1 MLYNMNVEHKDID
14 KFIPYGEMLRGYAN
28 QNIISNAEIHRIL
41 KERGIFTL
49 NQEKEYTVPILQ
61 TLLLSP
67 KEFEEVRNS
76 FSKKEDNEKA
86 FSREINWAI
95 TNNIFV
101 PEILSVDIN
110 DYLKKSLPTCELK
123 QPILFTKL
131 NNNQNHL
138 IAEFTICRHDRNKS
152 WFEQTNE
159 FTGKVE
165 FINENGKGNIRIT
178 HTAPETKDLAEQII
192 KVQVNKFKQKGLINQ
207 DEKPR
212 KILFSEFSNE
222 TRFVFFYRLTTHLD
236 TEYFSCE
243 NIKDISIKPEEDIA
257 LPEEIKWMGKLKK
270 ILLSG
275 DSLDKKDFMKD
286 NKFHKSL
293 VLWNIDA
300 AFTYDYMGEKG
311 RMTLSLGFSD
321 YSSKANKSEFE
332 INISQ
337 FNTERNLGIRDKRKL
352 KSQILSEMD
361 RQKSI
366 VYNNFFAYVNNNK

>member
-1 MLYNMNVEHKDID
+1 MNIEHKDID

-67 KEFEEVRNS
+67 REFEEVRNS

-86 FSREINWAI
+86 FSREINWA
-95 TNNIFV
+95 TNETIFI
-101 PEILSVDIN
+101 PEILSADVN
-110 DYLKKSLPTCELK
+110 DYMIRSLPTCELK
-123 QPILFTKL
+123 NPIIFTKY
-131 NNNQNHL
+131 NDNQNHL
-138 IAEFTICRHDRNKS
+138 IAEFTLYRHDRNKS

-165 FINENGKGNIRIT
+165 FINENGKGHIRIT
-178 HTAPETKDLAEQII
+178 HTAPETKDLAEQIV
-192 KVQVNKFKQKGLINQ
+192 KVQVNKYKQRGLIHQ

-212 KILFSEFSNE
+212 KILFSEFTNE

-236 TEYFSCE
+236 TDYFTCE
-243 NIKDISIKPEEDIA
+243 NIKDISSKPEDDA
-257 LPEEIKWMGKLKK
+257 NLPDEIQWMDKLKK

-275 DSLDKKDFMKD
+275 DSLDKKDFMKEK
-286 NKFHKSL
+286 KFHKSL
-293 VLWNIDA
+293 VLWSMDA
-300 AFTYDYMGEKG
+300 TYSYEYLGEKG
-311 RMTLSLGFSD
+311 KITLNLGFPD
-321 YSSKANKSEFE
+321 YSSKVERSEFE

-337 FNTERNLGIRDKRKL
+337 FSTERSLDSQSKKKL
-352 KSQILSEMD
+352 KSKILSEMD
-361 RQKSI
+361 RQKTI
-366 VYNNFFAYVNNNK
+366 VYNRFLEYLNSKK

>member
-1 MLYNMNVEHKDID
+1 MNVGHKDID

-67 KEFEEVRNS
+67 KEFEE
-76 FSKKEDNEKA
+76 DNEKA
-86 FSREINWAI
+86 FSREINWAK

-101 PEILSVDIN
+101 PEILSVDIDN
-110 DYLKKSLPTCELK
+110 FLEKSLPTCELK

-131 NNNQNHL
+131 NNNKNHL

-165 FINENGKGNIRIT
+165 FINENGKGCVRIT
-178 HTAPETKDLAEQII
+178 HTSPETKDLAEQII
-192 KVQVNKFKQKGLINQ
+192 KVQLGKFKQKGLIDQN
-207 DEKPR
+207 EEPR

-222 TRFVFFYRLTTHLD
+222 ERFVFFYRLTIRLD

-243 NIKDISIKPEEDIA
+243 NINDVSIKPEERMA
-257 LPEEIKWMGKLKK
+257 LPEEIKWMDKLKK

-300 AFTYDYMGEKG
+300 TFRYDYMGEKG
-311 RMTLSLGFSD
+311 KMILSLGFSD
-321 YSSKANKSEFE
+321 YSSKADKSEFE

-337 FNTERNLGIRDKRKL
+337 FKTERNLSIQYKKKL

-361 RQKSI
+361 KRKSI
-366 VYNNFFAYVNNNK
+366 VYNDFLAYANNSK

>member
-1 MLYNMNVEHKDID
+1 MNIEHKDID

-67 KEFEEVRNS
+67 REFEEVRNS

-86 FSREINWAI
+86 FSREINWA
-95 TNNIFV
+95 TNETIFI
-101 PEILSVDIN
+101 PEILSADVN
-110 DYLKKSLPTCELK
+110 DYMIRSLPTCELK
-123 QPILFTKL
+123 NPIIFTKY
-131 NNNQNHL
+131 NDNQNHL
-138 IAEFTICRHDRNKS
+138 IAEFTLYRHDRNKS

-165 FINENGKGNIRIT
+165 FINENGKGHIRIT
-178 HTAPETKDLAEQII
+178 HTAPETKDLAEQIV
-192 KVQVNKFKQKGLINQ
+192 KVQVNKYKQRGLIHQ

-212 KILFSEFSNE
+212 KILFSEFTNE

-236 TEYFSCE
+236 TDYFTCE
-243 NIKDISIKPEEDIA
+243 NIKDISIKPEDDA
-257 LPEEIKWMGKLKK
+257 NLPDEIQWMDKLKK

-275 DSLDKKDFMKD
+275 DSLDKKDFMKEK
-286 NKFHKSL
+286 KFHKSL
-293 VLWNIDA
+293 VLWSMDA
-300 AFTYDYMGEKG
+300 TYSYEYLGEKG
-311 RMTLSLGFSD
+311 KITLNLGFPD
-321 YSSKANKSEFE
+321 YSSKVERSEFE

-337 FNTERNLGIRDKRKL
+337 FSTERSLDSQSKKKL
-352 KSQILSEMD
+352 KSKILSEMD
-361 RQKSI
+361 RQKTI
-366 VYNNFFAYVNNNK
+366 VYNRFLEYLNSKK

>member
-1 MLYNMNVEHKDID
+1 MNVEHKDID

-61 TLLLSP
+61 ILLLSP

-222 TRFVFFYRLTTHLD
+222 TRFVFFL
-236 TEYFSCE
+236 
-243 NIKDISIKPEEDIA
+243 
-257 LPEEIKWMGKLKK
+257 
-270 ILLSG
+270 
-275 DSLDKKDFMKD
+275 
-286 NKFHKSL
+286 
-293 VLWNIDA
+293 
-300 AFTYDYMGEKG
+300 
-311 RMTLSLGFSD
+311 
-321 YSSKANKSEFE
+321 
-332 INISQ
+332 
-337 FNTERNLGIRDKRKL
+337 
-352 KSQILSEMD
+352 
-361 RQKSI
+361 
-366 VYNNFFAYVNNNK
+366 

>member
-1 MLYNMNVEHKDID
+1 M
-14 KFIPYGEMLRGYAN
+14 
-28 QNIISNAEIHRIL
+28 
-41 KERGIFTL
+41 
-49 NQEKEYTVPILQ
+49 
-61 TLLLSP
+61 
-67 KEFEEVRNS
+67 
-76 FSKKEDNEKA
+76 
-86 FSREINWAI
+86 
-95 TNNIFV
+95 
-101 PEILSVDIN
+101 
-110 DYLKKSLPTCELK
+110 
-123 QPILFTKL
+123 
-131 NNNQNHL
+131 
-138 IAEFTICRHDRNKS
+138 
-152 WFEQTNE
+152 
-159 FTGKVE
+159 
-165 FINENGKGNIRIT
+165 
-178 HTAPETKDLAEQII
+178 
-192 KVQVNKFKQKGLINQ
+192 NKFKQKGLINQ

-257 LPEEIKWMGKLKK
+257 LPEEIKWMDKLKK

>member
-1 MLYNMNVEHKDID
+1 MNVEHKDID

-41 KERGIFTL
+41 KERGVFTL

-67 KEFEEVRNS
+67 IEFEEVRNS

-86 FSREINWAI
+86 FSREINW
-95 TNNIFV
+95 TTNNNIFV
-101 PEILSVDIN
+101 PELLSVDVN
-110 DYLKKSLPTCELK
+110 DYIKRSLPTCELK
-123 QPILFTKL
+123 HPIVFTKL

-138 IAEFTICRHDRNKS
+138 IAEFTLYRYDRNKS

-165 FINENGKGNIRIT
+165 LINEKGKGQIRIT
-178 HTAPETKDLAEQII
+178 HTAPETKELAEQII
-192 KVQVNKFKQKGLINQ
+192 KIQVNKYKQKGLIHQ

-236 TEYFSCE
+236 TDYFTCE
-243 NIKDISIKPEEDIA
+243 NIKDISIKPEEDTA
-257 LPEEIKWMGKLKK
+257 LPEEIQWMDKLKK

-286 NKFHKSL
+286 RKFHKSL
-293 VLWNIDA
+293 ILWSIDA
-300 AFTYDYMGEKG
+300 VFAYDYKGEKG
-311 RMTLSLGFSD
+311 KMVLNLGFPD
-321 YSSKANKSEFE
+321 YSSKGDRSEFE

-337 FNTERNLGIRDKRKL
+337 FSTERSLNIQNKKKL

-361 RQKSI
+361 RQKAI
-366 VYNNFFAYVNNNK
+366 VYNRFLEYLNTNK